1 MKNYKFNIIVIFSAV
16 LLMVISAQA
25 QTAEIPSM
33 SGGSFTMTQ
42 SVIAGGGGKMQRV
55 AINVDGTIGQP
66 LAGLYS
72 SGNQYEHYSGFW
84 LPGRI
89 TQPNSAI
96 AGGRVVN
103 AEGNGIRN
111 VQVTITF
118 PNGEIRTTTSGA
130 GGYYRFADIPTGK
143 SYVVTVAAKRFTFS
157 QNAQERKIVG
167 DTQDI
172 NFIAEA
178 NGLTKPKEQPR

>member
-16 LLMVISAQA
+16 LLIAISAQA
-25 QTAEIPSM
+25 QTAESPSM

-55 AINVDGTIGQP
+55 AINVDGIIGQP

-72 SGNQYEHYSGFW
+72 SRNQYEHYSGFW
-84 LPGRI
+84 LPAQI
-89 TQPNSAI
+89 TQHNSAV
-96 AGGRVVN
+96 AGGRIVN
-103 AEGNGIRN
+103 SEGNGIRN
-111 VQVTITF
+111 AQVTITF

-130 GGYYRFADIPTGK
+130 GGYYRFADIPLGK
-143 SYVVTVAAKRFTFS
+143 NYVVTVTAKRFTFS

-172 NFIAEA
+172 NFVAEA
-178 NGLTKPKEQPR
+178 NGSTKPEEKPR